1 MSQLK
6 SQAKPF
12 EISKWEVK
20 EAWEEVRAN
29 RGAPGVDGQS
39 IADFEEDLKNNLY
52 KVWNRMSSGSYFPP
66 PVRAVAI
73 PKPHGGG
80 ERILGIPAVADRV
93 AQTVV
98 ARHLVRRVD
107 PILHPDSFGY
117 RPGRSAL
124 DAVEKCRERSWKRD
138 WVVEFDISQFF
149 DSVPWDLLVKA
160 VEAHTDAVWVKLYVR
175 RWLAAPLKM
184 PDGTLLERECGTPQ
198 GAPVSPVL
206 ANLFLHYAFDVWMVR
221 DFPTVPFERYAD
233 DAVVHCVTERQ
244 ARQVLAALSDRM
256 AEVGLRL
263 HPAKTRIVYCQDGL
277 RRGSYEH
284 TSFTFLGFR
293 FQQRQMRDRN
303 GRIRWSFRP
312 AVSRDA
318 LKRLG
323 EEVRSWRLHRR
334 VNLTVEELAQRIN
347 PIVAGWMQYYGRVLP
362 IGLVSTSD
370 AHQRLPGALAPQQ
383 VQTVS
388 RDEEGHR
395 GLPAGSQAPPG
406 DVRAVEMGQFP
417 LLGLVIRTT
426 RAV

>member
-1 MSQLK
+1 VSGRSSVSQLK

-39 IADFEEDLKNNLY
+39 IADFEKDLKNNLF

-80 ERILGIPAVADRV
+80 DRILGIPAVADRV

-107 PILHPDSFGY
+107 PIFHPDSFGY

-184 PDGTLLERECGTPQ
+184 PDGTLLGRECGTPQ

-206 ANLFLHYAFDVWMVR
+206 ANLFLHYAFDVWMAR
-221 DFPTVPFERYAD
+221 EFPTVPFERYAD

-263 HPAKTRIVYCQDGL
+263 HPAKTRIVVRHEAARSEWT
-277 RRGSYEH
+277 RRWE
-284 TSFTFLGFR
+284 
-293 FQQRQMRDRN
+293 
-303 GRIRWSFRP
+303 GRRMS
-312 AVSRDA
+312 V
-318 LKRLG
+318 
-323 EEVRSWRLHRR
+323 
-334 VNLTVEELAQRIN
+334 T
-347 PIVAGWMQYYGRVLP
+347 
-362 IGLVSTSD
+362 
-370 AHQRLPGALAPQQ
+370 
-383 VQTVS
+383 
-388 RDEEGHR
+388 
-395 GLPAGSQAPPG
+395 
-406 DVRAVEMGQFP
+406 
-417 LLGLVIRTT
+417 
-426 RAV
+426 